1 MKLFESLDIFPNIA
15 QVIDIDA
22 RSTSG
27 AVNSCKTRTPRISLK
42 QWNMFHAV
50 IDCDGF
56 DGAADQLHVTQSTVS
71 HAVAKLQEQL
81 GVALLEL
88 KGRKAQIT
96 AAGQCLLEKS
106 RELVRHA
113 NALEALA
120 DMLHQG
126 WGPDVRVAM
135 DPGFPSDL
143 LIQAVRQCS
152 PTMHDLRLSISE
164 VTPDGA
170 RRALHAGEADIVI
183 GAQPVPGFAASFLFE
198 VEHIAVAH
206 PAHPLFSGKRDITHD
221 ELDTHSQVVVAPAQ
235 LGGGASM
242 GESTPH
248 HPGSWRVCNPERAIG
263 ILRQGVGYAWLP
275 RFQVQQALDARHLR
289 ALPLAGA
296 RHHGT
301 RLYLMCAQSVAAGS
315 VARQFAD
322 ALHACSARCH
332 QAGTGQT

>member
-1 MKLFESLDIFPNIA
+1 MKLFAPLDSLPNTA
-15 QVIDIDA
+15 HAIDID
-22 RSTSG
+22 TTFKSG
-27 AVNSCKTRTPRISLK
+27 AAQSCKARTLRSSLK

-50 IDCDGF
+50 IDYDGF
-56 DGAADQLHVTQSTVS
+56 EGAADRLHVTQSTIS

-81 GVALLEL
+81 GIALLEL

-96 AAGQCLLEKS
+96 AEGSCLLERS

-120 DMLHQG
+120 DTLRQG
-126 WGPDVRVAM
+126 LGPEVRVAM

-143 LIQAVRQCS
+143 VIQAARLCAS
-152 PTMHDLRLSISE
+152 SLPDMRLSVSE

-170 RRALHAGEADIVI
+170 RRALHAGEFDIVI
-183 GAQPVPGFAASFLFE
+183 GAQPVLGFAADFLFE

-221 ELDTHSQVVVAPAQ
+221 ELNTHSQVVIAPAPH
-235 LGGGASM
+235 GSGAGM
-242 GESTPH
+242 AEAPLH

-289 ALPLAGA
+289 GLPVAGA
-296 RHHGT
+296 RHHRT
-301 RLYLMCAQSVAAGS
+301 RLYLMYAQSVVVGS

-322 ALHACSARCH
+322 ALHLCSERCH
-332 QAGTGQT
+332 QAGAGQA

>member
-1 MKLFESLDIFPNIA
+1 MKMFEPLDILPDSA
-15 QVIDIDA
+15 HVIDIDA
-22 RSTSG
+22 KSKSG
-27 AVNSCKTRTPRISLK
+27 AVRCCKTRAPRISLK

-50 IDCDGF
+50 IDNDGF

-81 GVALLEL
+81 GIALLEL

-120 DMLHQG
+120 DTLQQG

-152 PTMHDLRLSISE
+152 PSVHDLRLSVSE

-170 RRALHAGEADIVI
+170 RRALQAGEADIVI
-183 GAQPVPGFAASFLFE
+183 GAQPVLGFAASFLFE

-221 ELDTHSQVVVAPAQ
+221 ELDTHSQVVIAPAQ
-235 LGGGASM
+235 QGGASM
-242 GESTPH
+242 GEPAPH

-289 ALPLAGA
+289 ALPLAGT

-301 RLYLMCAQSVAAGS
+301 RLYLMCARSVAVGS

-332 QAGTGQT
+332 HARTGQS

>member
-1 MKLFESLDIFPNIA
+1 MKLFEPLDIFPNVA
-15 QVIDIDA
+15 QVIDIGV
-22 RSTSG
+22 RSPSG
-27 AVNSCKTRTPRISLK
+27 AIRCCKTRTPRISLK

-50 IDCDGF
+50 IDYDGF

-120 DMLHQG
+120 DTLHQG

-152 PTMHDLRLSISE
+152 PSVHDLRLSISE
-164 VTPDGA
+164 VTPEGA

-183 GAQPVPGFAASFLFE
+183 GAQPVLGFAASFLLE

-221 ELDTHSQVVVAPAQ
+221 ELDTHSQVVIAPAQ
-235 LGGGASM
+235 HGGGAST
-242 GESTPH
+242 GESAPY

-275 RFQVQQALDARHLR
+275 RYQVQQALDARHLR
-289 ALPLAGA
+289 ALPLSGA
-296 RHHGT
+296 PHHGT

-322 ALHACSARCH
+322 ALHACSARSH
-332 QAGTGQT
+332 HAGMGQA

>member
-120 DMLHQG
+120 DTLHQG

-170 RRALHAGEADIVI
+170 RCALHAGEADIVI

>member
-1 MKLFESLDIFPNIA
+1 MKLFEPLDILPDIA
-15 QVIDIDA
+15 HVIDHDA
-22 RSTSG
+22 RSPSG
-27 AVNSCKTRTPRISLK
+27 AVQSCKTRTPRISLK

-50 IDCDGF
+50 IDFDGF

-81 GVALLEL
+81 GIALLEL

-120 DMLHQG
+120 DTLQQG

-152 PTMHDLRLSISE
+152 PSVHDLRLSVSE

-170 RRALHAGEADIVI
+170 RRALQAGEADIVI
-183 GAQPVPGFAASFLFE
+183 GAQPVLGFAASFLFE

-206 PAHPLFSGKRDITHD
+206 PTHPLFSGKRDITHD
-221 ELDTHSQVVVAPAQ
+221 ELDTHSQVVIAPAQ
-235 LGGGASM
+235 QGGASM
-242 GESTPH
+242 GEPAPH

-289 ALPLAGA
+289 ALPLAGT

-301 RLYLMCAQSVAAGS
+301 RLYLMCARSVAVGS

-332 QAGTGQT
+332 HARTGQS

>member
-1 MKLFESLDIFPNIA
+1 MKLFEPLDILPDSA
-15 QVIDIDA
+15 HVIDIDA
-22 RSTSG
+22 KSTSG
-27 AVNSCKTRTPRISLK
+27 AVRCCKTRAPRISLK

-50 IDCDGF
+50 IDNDGF

-81 GVALLEL
+81 GIALLEL

-120 DMLHQG
+120 DTLQQG

-152 PTMHDLRLSISE
+152 PSVHDLRLSVSE

-170 RRALHAGEADIVI
+170 RRALQAGEADIVI
-183 GAQPVPGFAASFLFE
+183 GAQPVLGFAASFLFE

-206 PAHPLFSGKRDITHD
+206 PTHPLFSGKRDITHD
-221 ELDTHSQVVVAPAQ
+221 ELDTHSQVVIAPAQ
-235 LGGGASM
+235 QGGASM
-242 GESTPH
+242 GEPAPH

-289 ALPLAGA
+289 ALPLAGT

-301 RLYLMCAQSVAAGS
+301 RLYLMCARSVAVGS

-332 QAGTGQT
+332 HARTGQS

>member
-1 MKLFESLDIFPNIA
+1 MKLFEPLDILPDSA
-15 QVIDIDA
+15 HVIDIDA
-22 RSTSG
+22 KSTSG
-27 AVNSCKTRTPRISLK
+27 AVRCCKTRAPRISLK

-50 IDCDGF
+50 IDNDGF
-56 DGAADQLHVTQSTVS
+56 DSAADQLHVTQSTVS

-81 GVALLEL
+81 GIALLEL

-120 DMLHQG
+120 DTLQQG

-152 PTMHDLRLSISE
+152 PLVHDLRLSVSE

-170 RRALHAGEADIVI
+170 RRALQAGEADIVI
-183 GAQPVPGFAASFLFE
+183 GAQPVLGFAASFLFE

-221 ELDTHSQVVVAPAQ
+221 ELDTHSQVVIAPAQ
-235 LGGGASM
+235 QGGASM
-242 GESTPH
+242 GAPAPH

-289 ALPLAGA
+289 ALPLAGT

-301 RLYLMCAQSVAAGS
+301 RLYLMCAGSVAVGS

-332 QAGTGQT
+332 HARTGQS

>member
-1 MKLFESLDIFPNIA
+1 MKMFEPLDILPDSA
-15 QVIDIDA
+15 HVIDIDA
-22 RSTSG
+22 KSASG
-27 AVNSCKTRTPRISLK
+27 AVRCCKTRAPRISLK

-50 IDCDGF
+50 IDNDGF

-81 GVALLEL
+81 GIALLEL

-120 DMLHQG
+120 DTLQQG

-152 PTMHDLRLSISE
+152 PSVHDLRLSVSE

-170 RRALHAGEADIVI
+170 RRALQAGEADIVI
-183 GAQPVPGFAASFLFE
+183 GAQPVLGFAASFLFE

-206 PAHPLFSGKRDITHD
+206 PAHPLFSGKCDITHD
-221 ELDTHSQVVVAPAQ
+221 ELDTHSQVVIAPAQ
-235 LGGGASM
+235 QGGASM
-242 GESTPH
+242 GEPAPH

-289 ALPLAGA
+289 ALPLAGT

-301 RLYLMCAQSVAAGS
+301 RLYLMCARSVAVGS

-332 QAGTGQT
+332 HARTGQS

>member
-1 MKLFESLDIFPNIA
+1 MKLFEPLDILPDIA
-15 QVIDIDA
+15 HVIDIDA
-22 RSTSG
+22 TSASG
-27 AVNSCKTRTPRISLK
+27 GVQSCKTRTPRISLK

-50 IDCDGF
+50 IDYDGF

-81 GVALLEL
+81 GVGLLEL

-96 AAGQCLLEKS
+96 AAGQCLLERS

-120 DMLHQG
+120 DTLHHG
-126 WGPDVRVAM
+126 WGPAIRVVM

-143 LIQAVRQCS
+143 LIQAVRHCS
-152 PTMHDLRLSISE
+152 PSRHDLRLSVSE

-183 GAQPVPGFAASFLFE
+183 GAQPVLGVAASFLFE

-221 ELDTHSQVVVAPAQ
+221 ELNAHSQVVIAPAQ
-235 LGGGASM
+235 HSGGASTA
-242 GESTPH
+242 EPAPH

-289 ALPLAGA
+289 VLPVAGA
-296 RHHGT
+296 RHPGT

-322 ALHACSARCH
+322 ALQACSARCR
-332 QAGTGQT
+332 QADMGQT

>member
-1 MKLFESLDIFPNIA
+1 MKLFEPLDILPDIA
-15 QVIDIDA
+15 HVIDLDA
-22 RSTSG
+22 RSTSD
-27 AVNSCKTRTPRISLK
+27 AVQSCKTRTPRISLK

-50 IDCDGF
+50 IDYDGF
-56 DGAADQLHVTQSTVS
+56 DGAADRLHVTQSTVS

-96 AAGQCLLEKS
+96 AAGQCLLERS

-120 DMLHQG
+120 DTLHQG

-152 PTMHDLRLSISE
+152 PSLHDLRLSVSE

-183 GAQPVPGFAASFLFE
+183 GAQPVLGFAASFLFE

-206 PAHPLFSGKRDITHD
+206 PAHPLFSGKRAITHD
-221 ELDTHSQVVVAPAQ
+221 ELHTHSQVVIAPAQ
-235 LGGGASM
+235 HGGGASM
-242 GESTPH
+242 VEAAPH
-248 HPGSWRVCNPERAIG
+248 HPGSWRVCSPERAIG

-275 RFQVQQALDARHLR
+275 RCQVQQALDARHLR
-289 ALPLAGA
+289 VLPVAGA
-296 RHHGT
+296 RHHRT

-322 ALHACSARCH
+322 ALHTCSARCH

>member
-1 MKLFESLDIFPNIA
+1 MKLCEPLDMVPDIA
-15 QVIDIDA
+15 HVIDLDA
-22 RSTSG
+22 RSTSD
-27 AVNSCKTRTPRISLK
+27 AVQSCKTRTPRISLK

-50 IDCDGF
+50 IDYDGY
-56 DGAADQLHVTQSTVS
+56 DGAADRLHVTQSTVS

-96 AAGQCLLEKS
+96 AAGQCLLERS

-120 DMLHQG
+120 DTLHQS

-152 PTMHDLRLSISE
+152 PSLHDLRLSVSE

-183 GAQPVPGFAASFLFE
+183 GAQPVLGFAANFLFE

-221 ELDTHSQVVVAPAQ
+221 ELNTHSQVVIAPAQ
-235 LGGGASM
+235 QGGGASM
-242 GESTPH
+242 AEGTPH

-275 RFQVQQALDARHLR
+275 RCQVQQALDARHLR
-289 ALPLAGA
+289 ALPMAGA
-296 RHHGT
+296 RHHRT

>member
-1 MKLFESLDIFPNIA
+1 MKLFEPLDILPDSA
-15 QVIDIDA
+15 HVIDIDVK
-22 RSTSG
+22 STSG
-27 AVNSCKTRTPRISLK
+27 AVRCCKTRAPRISLK

-50 IDCDGF
+50 IDNDGF

-81 GVALLEL
+81 GIALLEL

-120 DMLHQG
+120 DTLQQG

-152 PTMHDLRLSISE
+152 PSVHDLRLSVSE

-170 RRALHAGEADIVI
+170 RRALQAGEADIVI
-183 GAQPVPGFAASFLFE
+183 GAQPVLGFAASFLFE

-221 ELDTHSQVVVAPAQ
+221 ELDTHSQIVIAPAQ
-235 LGGGASM
+235 QGGASM
-242 GESTPH
+242 GEPAPH

-289 ALPLAGA
+289 ALPLAGT

-301 RLYLMCAQSVAAGS
+301 RLYLMCARSVAVGS

-332 QAGTGQT
+332 HARTGQS

>member
-120 DMLHQG
+120 DTLHQG

-170 RRALHAGEADIVI
+170 RRSLHAGEADIVI

-235 LGGGASM
+235 LGGGAGM

-275 RFQVQQALDARHLR
+275 KFQVQQALDARDLR

>member
-1 MKLFESLDIFPNIA
+1 MKLFEPLDILPDSA
-15 QVIDIDA
+15 HVIDIDA
-22 RSTSG
+22 KSTSG
-27 AVNSCKTRTPRISLK
+27 AVRCCKTRAPRISLK

-50 IDCDGF
+50 IDNDGF

-81 GVALLEL
+81 GIALLEL

-120 DMLHQG
+120 DTLQQG

-152 PTMHDLRLSISE
+152 PSVHDLRLSVSE

-170 RRALHAGEADIVI
+170 RRALQAGEADIVI
-183 GAQPVPGFAASFLFE
+183 GAQPVLGFAASFLFE

-221 ELDTHSQVVVAPAQ
+221 ELDTHSQVVIAPAQ
-235 LGGGASM
+235 QGGASM
-242 GESTPH
+242 GEPAPH

-289 ALPLAGA
+289 ALPLAGT

-301 RLYLMCAQSVAAGS
+301 RLYLMCARSVAVGS

-332 QAGTGQT
+332 HARTGQS

>member
-1 MKLFESLDIFPNIA
+1 MKLFEPLDILPDIA
-15 QVIDIDA
+15 HVIDLDA
-22 RSTSG
+22 RSTSD
-27 AVNSCKTRTPRISLK
+27 AVQSCETRTPRISLK

-50 IDCDGF
+50 IDYDGF
-56 DGAADQLHVTQSTVS
+56 DGAADRLHVTQSTVS

-96 AAGQCLLEKS
+96 AAGQCLLERS

-120 DMLHQG
+120 DTLHQG

-152 PTMHDLRLSISE
+152 PSLHDLRLSVSE

-183 GAQPVPGFAASFLFE
+183 GAQPVLGFAASFLFE

-206 PAHPLFSGKRDITHD
+206 PAHPLFSGKRAITHD
-221 ELDTHSQVVVAPAQ
+221 ELHTHSQVVIAPAQ
-235 LGGGASM
+235 HGGGASM
-242 GESTPH
+242 VEAAPH
-248 HPGSWRVCNPERAIG
+248 HPGSWRVCSPERAIG

-275 RFQVQQALDARHLR
+275 RCQVQQALDARHLR
-289 ALPLAGA
+289 VLPVAGA
-296 RHHGT
+296 RHHRT

>member
-1 MKLFESLDIFPNIA
+1 MKMFEPLDILPDSA
-15 QVIDIDA
+15 HVIDIDA
-22 RSTSG
+22 KSTSG
-27 AVNSCKTRTPRISLK
+27 AVRCCKTRAPRISLK

-50 IDCDGF
+50 IDNDGF

-81 GVALLEL
+81 GIALLEL

-120 DMLHQG
+120 DTLQQG

-152 PTMHDLRLSISE
+152 PSVHDLRLSVSE

-170 RRALHAGEADIVI
+170 RRALQAGEADIVI
-183 GAQPVPGFAASFLFE
+183 GAQPVLGFAASFLFE

-221 ELDTHSQVVVAPAQ
+221 ELDTHSQVVIAPAQ
-235 LGGGASM
+235 QGGASM
-242 GESTPH
+242 GEPAPH

-289 ALPLAGA
+289 ALPLAGT

-301 RLYLMCAQSVAAGS
+301 RLYLMCARSVAVGS

-332 QAGTGQT
+332 HARTGQS

>member
-1 MKLFESLDIFPNIA
+1 MKLFEPLDILPDIA
-15 QVIDIDA
+15 HVIDLDA
-22 RSTSG
+22 RSTSD
-27 AVNSCKTRTPRISLK
+27 AVQSCKTRTPRISLK

-50 IDCDGF
+50 IDYDGY

-96 AAGQCLLEKS
+96 AAGQCLLERS

-120 DMLHQG
+120 DTLHQG

-152 PTMHDLRLSISE
+152 PSLHDLRLSVSE

-183 GAQPVPGFAASFLFE
+183 AEQPVLGFAANFLFE
-198 VEHIAVAH
+198 VERIAVAH

-221 ELDTHSQVVVAPAQ
+221 ELNAHSQVVIAPAQ
-235 LGGGASM
+235 QGGGASM
-242 GESTPH
+242 AEGAPH

-275 RFQVQQALDARHLR
+275 RCQVQQALDARHLR
-289 ALPLAGA
+289 ALPVAGA
-296 RHHGT
+296 RHHRT

>member
-1 MKLFESLDIFPNIA
+1 MKMFEPLDILPDSA
-15 QVIDIDA
+15 HVIDIDA
-22 RSTSG
+22 KSASG
-27 AVNSCKTRTPRISLK
+27 AVRCCKTRAPRISLK

-50 IDCDGF
+50 IDNDGF

-81 GVALLEL
+81 GIALLEL

-120 DMLHQG
+120 DTLQQG

-152 PTMHDLRLSISE
+152 PSVHDLRLSVSE

-170 RRALHAGEADIVI
+170 RRALQAGEADIVI
-183 GAQPVPGFAASFLFE
+183 GAQPVLGFAASFLFE

-221 ELDTHSQVVVAPAQ
+221 ELDTHSQVVIAPAQ
-235 LGGGASM
+235 QGGASM
-242 GESTPH
+242 GEPAPH

-289 ALPLAGA
+289 ALPLAGT

-301 RLYLMCAQSVAAGS
+301 RLYLMCARSVAVGS

-332 QAGTGQT
+332 HARTGQS

>member
-1 MKLFESLDIFPNIA
+1 MKLCEPLDMVPDIA
-15 QVIDIDA
+15 HVIDLDA
-22 RSTSG
+22 RSTSD
-27 AVNSCKTRTPRISLK
+27 AVQSCKTRTPRISLK

-50 IDCDGF
+50 IDYDGY
-56 DGAADQLHVTQSTVS
+56 DGAADRLHVTQSTVS

-96 AAGQCLLEKS
+96 AAGQCLLERS

-120 DMLHQG
+120 DTLHQS

-152 PTMHDLRLSISE
+152 PSLHDLRLSVSE

-183 GAQPVPGFAASFLFE
+183 GAQPVLGFAANFLFE

-206 PAHPLFSGKRDITHD
+206 PAHPLFSGKRTSHTMSSIRIRK
-221 ELDTHSQVVVAPAQ
+221 LSSPRRNRVAAPAWPRGHRIIRVPGVCAI
-235 LGGGASM
+235 LNAPSVSCDRVWAMRGCPDVKCNRRW
-242 GESTPH
+242 TPGTCA
-248 HPGSWRVCNPERAIG
+248 PCRWRARAIT
-263 ILRQGVGYAWLP
+263 A
-275 RFQVQQALDARHLR
+275 
-289 ALPLAGA
+289 
-296 RHHGT
+296 
-301 RLYLMCAQSVAAGS
+301 
-315 VARQFAD
+315 
-322 ALHACSARCH
+322 HAC
-332 QAGTGQT
+332 T

>member
-1 MKLFESLDIFPNIA
+1 MKLFEPLDILPDIA
-15 QVIDIDA
+15 HVIDLDA
-22 RSTSG
+22 RSTSD
-27 AVNSCKTRTPRISLK
+27 AVQSCKTRTPRISLK

-50 IDCDGF
+50 IDYDGY

-96 AAGQCLLEKS
+96 AAGQCLLERS

-120 DMLHQG
+120 DTLHQG

-152 PTMHDLRLSISE
+152 PSLHDLRLSVSE

-170 RRALHAGEADIVI
+170 RRALHASEADIVI
-183 GAQPVPGFAASFLFE
+183 AEQPVLGFAANFLFE

-221 ELDTHSQVVVAPAQ
+221 ELNTHSQVVIAPAQ
-235 LGGGASM
+235 QGGGASM
-242 GESTPH
+242 AEGAPH

-275 RFQVQQALDARHLR
+275 RCQVQQALDARHLR
-289 ALPLAGA
+289 ALPVAGA
-296 RHHGT
+296 RHHRT

>member
-1 MKLFESLDIFPNIA
+1 MKLFEPLDILPDIA
-15 QVIDIDA
+15 HVIDLDA
-22 RSTSG
+22 RSTSD
-27 AVNSCKTRTPRISLK
+27 AVQSCKTRTPRISLK

-50 IDCDGF
+50 IDYDGY

-96 AAGQCLLEKS
+96 AAGQCLLERS

-120 DMLHQG
+120 DTLHQG

-152 PTMHDLRLSISE
+152 PSLHDLRLSVSE

-183 GAQPVPGFAASFLFE
+183 ADQPVLGFAANFLFE
-198 VEHIAVAH
+198 VERIAVAH

-221 ELDTHSQVVVAPAQ
+221 ELNAHSQVVIAPAQ
-235 LGGGASM
+235 QGGGASM
-242 GESTPH
+242 AEGAPH

-275 RFQVQQALDARHLR
+275 RCQVQQALDARHLR
-289 ALPLAGA
+289 ALPVAGA
-296 RHHGT
+296 RHHRT

>member
-1 MKLFESLDIFPNIA
+1 MKLFEPLDILRDIA
-15 QVIDIDA
+15 HVVDIDA
-22 RSTSG
+22 KPPSG
-27 AVNSCKTRTPRISLK
+27 AVQARKTRTPRISLR

-50 IDCDGF
+50 IDYDGF
-56 DGAADQLHVTQSTVS
+56 DGAANQLHVTQSTVS

-96 AAGQCLLEKS
+96 AAGQCLLERS

-120 DMLHQG
+120 DTLCEG

-152 PTMHDLRLSISE
+152 PSPHDLRLSVSE
-164 VTPDGA
+164 VTPDDA
-170 RRALHAGEADIVI
+170 RRALYAGEADIVI
-183 GAQPVPGFAASFLFE
+183 GAQPVLGFAASFLFE

-221 ELDTHSQVVVAPAQ
+221 ELNTHSQVVIAPAQ
-235 LGGGASM
+235 RGGSASVA
-242 GESTPH
+242 GSAPH
-248 HPGSWRVCNPERAIG
+248 HPGSWHVCSPERAIG
-263 ILRQGVGYAWLP
+263 ILRQGMGFAWLP
-275 RFQVQQALDARHLR
+275 RFQVQQALDAQHLR

-322 ALHACSARCH
+322 ALQACSARCR
-332 QAGTGQT
+332 QADTGLA

>member
-1 MKLFESLDIFPNIA
+1 MTLFEPLDILPDIA
-15 QVIDIDA
+15 HVIDHDA
-22 RSTSG
+22 RSPSG
-27 AVNSCKTRTPRISLK
+27 AVQSCKTRTPRISLK

-50 IDCDGF
+50 IEFDGF

-96 AAGQCLLEKS
+96 AAGQCLLERS
-106 RELVRHA
+106 RELVRQA
-113 NALEALA
+113 NALEVLA
-120 DMLHQG
+120 DTLRHG
-126 WGPDVRVAM
+126 CGPDIRVAM

-152 PTMHDLRLSISE
+152 PSLHDLRLSVSE

-170 RRALHAGEADIVI
+170 RRVLHAGEADIVI

-206 PAHPLFSGKRDITHD
+206 PAHPLFLGKRDITHD
-221 ELDTHSQVVVAPAQ
+221 ELNTHSQIVIAPAQ
-235 LGGGASM
+235 QGGGAGM
-242 GESTPH
+242 GEAVLP

-296 RHHGT
+296 RHHGS

-322 ALHACSARCH
+322 ALHACSARCR
-332 QAGTGQT
+332 QADAGQA